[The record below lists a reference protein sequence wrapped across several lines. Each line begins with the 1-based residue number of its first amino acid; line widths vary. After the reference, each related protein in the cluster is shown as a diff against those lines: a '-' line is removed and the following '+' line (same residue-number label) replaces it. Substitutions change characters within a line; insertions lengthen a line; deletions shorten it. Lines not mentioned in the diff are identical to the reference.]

1 MTLRSTRCAALKF
14 AWQSP
19 PAWDRPPLR
28 IDKTSELI
36 RFRLPAAFV
45 ILEGITPGRNTIMGV
60 AEDVRSAVQDFV
72 APELRELR
80 ARIDALEEQQKQ
92 FRADVDKRFDTV
104 DKRFDAVDGR
114 FDKVDAR
121 FEKLE
126 DKLSDMR
133 DELITEIRR
142 TASIYDLTVRV
153 AKLESER
160 PPAH

>member
-1 MTLRSTRCAALKF
+1 
-14 AWQSP
+14 
-19 PAWDRPPLR
+19 
-28 IDKTSELI
+28 
-36 RFRLPAAFV
+36 
-45 ILEGITPGRNTIMGV
+45 MGV
-60 AEDVRSAVQDFV
+60 VEDVRSVVQDFV

-92 FRADVDKRFDTV
+92 FRADVDKRFDAI
-104 DKRFDAVDGR
+104 DGRFDKVDDQFGKVDAR

-126 DKLSDMR
+126 DKLDAVR

-160 PPAH
+160 PQAH

>member
-1 MTLRSTRCAALKF
+1 
-14 AWQSP
+14 
-19 PAWDRPPLR
+19 
-28 IDKTSELI
+28 
-36 RFRLPAAFV
+36 
-45 ILEGITPGRNTIMGV
+45 MGV
-60 AEDVRSAVQDFV
+60 VGDGRSAVQDFV

-80 ARIDALEEQQKQ
+80 ARIDAVEEQQKQ

-104 DKRFDAVDGR
+104 EKRFDTVDGR
-114 FDKVDAR
+114 FDKVDAW

>member
-1 MTLRSTRCAALKF
+1 
-14 AWQSP
+14 
-19 PAWDRPPLR
+19 
-28 IDKTSELI
+28 
-36 RFRLPAAFV
+36 
-45 ILEGITPGRNTIMGV
+45 MGV

-92 FRADVDKRFDTV
+92 FRADVDKRFDTVDKRFDAV